1 VQFDAGWLTALFD
14 AVLHSVWLLPVL
26 AVLIALDG
34 PFPVLPSETL
44 LTVAALSAFG
54 THDVAGV
61 VGLFV
66 AAVAGSMVG
75 DVLVYSLGRTSN
87 RILRGAGSDSATG
100 LGAWVRRNLYRR
112 PIVACVAARLIPGGR
127 LVSTAACGRVRLP
140 LRSFLPAS
148 AVSSVIWS
156 VYMLLVGLALG
167 PLTGGNPF
175 LCLLAGMAMAVVTA
189 GSFEVGRRIHRRV
202 TARRRP
208 ALTPLH
214 GPEAGPEPEPEP
226 GEPAVAA

>member
-1 VQFDAGWLTALFD
+1 MQPDAGWLTAMFD

-44 LTVAALSAFG
+44 LTVSALAAFG

-61 VGLFV
+61 IGLFV

-75 DVLVYSLGRTSN
+75 DVLVYSLGRSSN
-87 RILRGAGSDSATG
+87 RILRGAGADSAVG

-112 PIVACVAARLIPGGR
+112 PIVACVGARLIPGGR

-140 LRSFLPAS
+140 LRAFLPAS

-167 PLTGGNPF
+167 PLTGGNPL
-175 LCLLAGMAMAVVTA
+175 LCLLAGMGMAVVTA
-189 GSFEVGRRIHRRV
+189 GSFEIGRRVHRRV
-202 TARRRP
+202 TARRSP
-208 ALTPLH
+208 VVVT
-214 GPEAGPEPEPEP
+214 ETEPEP
-226 GEPAVAA
+226 AVSG